1 MLQGLQERNIICLSF
16 RMSTMRS
23 CLRSTLFVWTVRKLV
38 ATIATKERV
47 GLIMKNGKIS
57 MEEAEER
64 AWEGADE
71 IEALLAR
78 RNGESDEDGNDSRKY
93 FATQFMSL

>member
-1 MLQGLQERNIICLSF
+1 M
-16 RMSTMRS
+16 
-23 CLRSTLFVWTVRKLV
+23 

-93 FATQFMSL
+93 FATQFMSLLIETYDIDDPVLTTNGTDSE